1 MTLEEQGAYRNLL
14 DEAHLRGGP
23 IPNDERILAKACGDA
38 LAWPRIRK
46 TVLARFTIGDDGL
59 RNETLDEV
67 YARTM
72 ELHRERSNAGK
83 LGGIRSGEARRKAK
97 AEASNEANVQANTPS
112 KTPSQTNSPSPS
124 PSPSPDLV
132 SVSGL
137 EEQKKRTAPSAPP
150 LDRKPADNV
159 RIITLVAHEVLKT
172 HNGHP
177 ANGADL
183 CDEIKALCA
192 KRHIAYNATVV
203 RKALDSAE
211 VQRRTAS

>member
-1 MTLEEQGAYRNLL
+1 MDMTLEEQGAYRNLL

-38 LAWPRIRK
+38 LAWPRVRK

-59 RNETLDEV
+59 RNETMDEV

-72 ELHRERSNAGK
+72 ELKQERSFAGH
-83 LGGIRSGEARRKAK
+83 LGGLKSGEARRKAK
-97 AEASNEANVQANTPS
+97 EQAKAEANHEANGQA
-112 KTPSQTNSPSPS
+112 KTNSPSPS

-132 SVSGL
+132 SGSK
-137 EEQKKRTAPSAPP
+137 EQKKRTAPSAPS
-150 LDRKPADNV
+150 LDRLPSDNV
-159 RIITLVAHEVLKT
+159 RIITLVAHEVLKG
-172 HNGHP
+172 HNGHKTS
-177 ANGADL
+177 GADL

-192 KRHIAYNATVV
+192 KRRIAYDAAVI

-211 VQRRTAS
+211 VQRRAAS